1 MKTVT
6 KRKQNRRMANKGTVL
21 LQTARTTATN
31 SDGSR
36 SLRVRILFDSGS
48 QRSYISNRLKTT
60 LKLKPVKS
68 ETLNLNTFGNSK
80 FRKQNC
86 DLVELNL
93 EDKDQAKVTIKAP
106 SFPVICSSLP
116 SRINVEEFSHL
127 DELELADDIE
137 HDGNEEIDYWTVV
150 TGEMKKG
157 ESGPVAVSSKLG
169 WLLSSPLNDSATP
182 TDVQSNL
189 IISGKSE
196 INYIKKVLGNYG
208 KPFWT
213 KAVEFFS
220 DGREFSR
227 TVENFLGQSRF
238 FSDGREFSRTV
249 DNFLGQSR
257 FFSDGREFSRTVD
270 NFLGRS
276 RIFSDGR
283 EFSRTVE
290 IFLGRSRFF
299 SDGRDFSWTVENFL
313 GRSRIFSDGRE
324 FSRTV
329 ENFLGRSRF
338 FSDGR
343 DFSRTVEIFLDG
355 RDFSRT
361 GRDFSRTVEIFLG
374 RSRIFSDGRDF
385 KFFSVGRDF
394 RSNSPAS
401 PSV

>member
-6 KRKQNRRMANKGTVL
+6 KRKQNRKRITTTSNMANKGTVL

-36 SLRVRILFDSGS
+36 SSRVRILFDSGS
-48 QRSYISNRLKTT
+48 QRPYISNRLKTT
-60 LKLKPVKS
+60 LKLKPVKN

-93 EDKDQAKVTIKAP
+93 EDKDHAKVTIKAP
-106 SFPVICSSLP
+106 SFPVICSSLR
-116 SRINVEEFSHL
+116 SRINVQEFSHL
-127 DELELADDIE
+127 DGLELADDIE
-137 HDGNEEIDYWTVV
+137 HDGNEEIDVLIGSDYYWIVV
-150 TGEMKKG
+150 TGETKKG

-169 WLLSSPLNDSATP
+169 WLLSSSLNDSATP

-196 INYIKKVLGNYG
+196 INYGTRDEEHNLVGTLKK
-208 KPFWT
+208 FWET
-213 KAVEFFS
+213 MESHFGQKRS
-220 DGREFSR
+220 SFSR
-227 TVENFLGQSRF
+227 TVE
-238 FSDGREFSRTV
+238 
-249 DNFLGQSR
+249 
-257 FFSDGREFSRTVD
+257 

-276 RIFSDGR
+276 RIFSDSR
-283 EFSRTVE
+283 DFSRTVE

-299 SDGRDFSWTVENFL
+299 SDGRDFPWTVENFL

-329 ENFLGRSRF
+329 ENFSW
-338 FSDGR
+338 D
-343 DFSRTVEIFLDG
+343 
-355 RDFSRT
+355 

-374 RSRIFSDGRDF
+374 RSRFSRTVEIFLGRPRIFSDGRDF
-385 KFFSVGRDF
+385 KFFSVSRDF
-394 RSNSPAS
+394 
-401 PSV
+401 PSELSSFSFSLIM